1 MPGMQMVIFRETLVA
16 VTILAPRPRVWRN
29 VREPCSIE
37 QSDEKYR
44 FKRGRVLNR
53 YPNFHPALDLGPA
66 SRLDVPL
73 RAAVKGVKGTIG
85 SHPVEAKDVE
95 SAVL

>member
-1 MPGMQMVIFRETLVA
+1 MQMVIFRGTIVA
-16 VTILAPRPRVWRN
+16 VTILAPRLRAWRN

-37 QSDEKYR
+37 QSDEKYQ
-44 FKRGRVLNR
+44 FKRGRVLTGI
-53 YPNFHPALDLGPA
+53 PNFHPALGLGAA

-85 SHPVEAKDVE
+85 SDAVEVKEVE
-95 SAVL
+95 RANL